1 MRATI
6 AIADLDHTWWRSFR
20 QHRQGDTS
28 MSTQDSPVTAVR
40 VDCEHG
46 ITWVPAHYDL
56 KLRVIQQ
63 TRGSDE
69 NVHRLAAWWAHV

>member
-1 MRATI
+1 
-6 AIADLDHTWWRSFR
+6 
-20 QHRQGDTS
+20 